1 MIKVISLSPTSWES
15 NSYLLV
21 HDEKALLID
30 AGADSQKVADALS
43 RLDASLVGIALT
55 HGHFDHILSID
66 SLRDT
71 YHVPV
76 YLHEDDADMLSDG
89 EKNAY
94 RIFFGAS
101 KEWREADILLKDGDS
116 IPLGDK
122 TLTVISTPGHTKGSV
137 CYLVDDV
144 LFSGD
149 TVFSRGVGR
158 TDLYGSDFL
167 SLKASLR
174 KIFSL
179 PRSLTVYPGHGISET
194 LQNIANHFE
203 L

>member
-1 MIKVISLSPTSWES
+1 MKVIPLSPAAWES
-15 NSYLLV
+15 NSYLLI
-21 HDEKALLID
+21 HDGEALLID
-30 AGADSQKVADALS
+30 AGASCGKVSDVLAKENAKLI
-43 RLDASLVGIALT
+43 GIALT

-66 SLRDT
+66 TLRDT

-76 YLHEDDADMLSDG
+76 YLHEDDADMPTDST
-89 EKNAY
+89 KNAY
-94 RIFFGAS
+94 RIFFSAS
-101 KEWREADILLKDGDS
+101 KEWREADILLKDSDS

-137 CYLVDDV
+137 CYLIDDV

-158 TDLYGSDFL
+158 TDLFGSDFS
-167 SLKASLR
+167 SLKSSLR

-179 PRSLTVYPGHGISET
+179 PKSLTVYPGHGISET
-194 LQNIANHFE
+194 LQNIVKQFDF
-203 L
+203 

>member
-1 MIKVISLSPTSWES
+1 MKVISLSPTAWES
-15 NSYLLV
+15 NSYLLIQ
-21 HDEKALLID
+21 DGQALLID
-30 AGADSQKVADALS
+30 AGADCGRVSDALS
-43 RLDASLVGIALT
+43 EQNATLVGIALT

-66 SLRDT
+66 TLRDM

-76 YLHEDDADMLSDG
+76 YLHADDADMPTNG
-89 EKNAY
+89 TKNAY
-94 RIFFGAS
+94 QIFFGTS
-101 KEWREADILLKDGDS
+101 KEWRPADVLLRDGDS

-122 TLTVISTPGHTKGSV
+122 SLTVISTAGHTKGSV
-137 CYLVDDV
+137 CYLVDDI

-149 TVFSRGVGR
+149 TVFSRGYGR
-158 TDLYGSDFL
+158 SDLYGGDFGAL
-167 SLKASLR
+167 KSSLE

-194 LQNIANHFE
+194 LENIVKYFN

>member
-1 MIKVISLSPTSWES
+1 MIKVISLTPTSWES

-21 HDEKALLID
+21 HDDKALLID

-94 RIFFGAS
+94 QTFFGVS
-101 KEWREADILLKDGDS
+101 KKWNPADMLLKDGDS
-116 IPLGDK
+116 IPLKDRS
-122 TLTVISTPGHTKGSV
+122 LAVISTAGHTKGSV
-137 CYLVDDV
+137 CYLIDDI

-149 TVFSRGVGR
+149 TVFSHGVGR
-158 TDLYGSDFL
+158 TDLYGSDFHA
-167 SLKASLR
+167 LKASLR

-179 PRSLTVYPGHGISET
+179 PRRLTVYPGHGKSTSLES
-194 LQNIANHFE
+194 IAKYFGV
-203 L
+203 